1 MLIFVLSQAQTN
13 QEHSHSTQAS
23 PTNTLNHSKRPRARS
38 ADESNKN
45 LLSPRD
51 AKQSD
56 ENWVSDVRGTTARD
70 ELTQNHFFFAEYS
83 SRRDFDWPANWF
95 WFVWNGV

>member
-1 MLIFVLSQAQTN
+1 MRSHCLSINFTGILYICNGLQAQPN

-51 AKQSD
+51 SKQSD
-56 ENWVSDVRGTTARD
+56 ENWVRM
-70 ELTQNHFFFAEYS
+70 LH
-83 SRRDFDWPANWF
+83 
-95 WFVWNGV
+95 